1 MGTPHRQALAPN
13 QTVEPEAESQAKT
26 KDGHRTLITYLAAYF
41 FAIGAAIRYLST
53 FRGHPSQWTIAGLL
67 AAFLTLMSIE
77 PWLTR
82 RSFWYTHLYLA
93 VQTGIIIAL
102 SLTTPSADFFSLLFI
117 SLTLQAM
124 HVFPPRIGFRWVG
137 LFTVVMAV
145 LMIGGSGWGMGL
157 PLVLINVVAY
167 FFIASYVAV
176 IRRLETARRE
186 AETARQESQTL
197 LAELQEAHRELQVYA
212 AQVEELAAVEER
224 NRLARELHD
233 SVTQTIFSMTLTA
246 EATRILLERDPTK
259 TGAQI
264 DRLLELAQSALAEM
278 RSLIS
283 HLRPKTVAEEGLIL
297 ALRRHV
303 AERGDRDRLT
313 VALRL
318 EGYEEDR
325 RLPPE
330 IEEALFRI
338 VQEALNNVAKHAQ
351 TDRAEIRLHLGDEL
365 VSLLVEDPGVGFDPS
380 RVSSGASH
388 LGLTSMRERVRALGG
403 TLEIESQPGAGTR
416 IKVEVPLAE
425 EERGD

>member
-1 MGTPHRQALAPN
+1 MAR
-13 QTVEPEAESQAKT
+13 
-26 KDGHRTLITYLAAYF
+26 HRTLITYLAAYF
-41 FAIGAAIRYLST
+41 FAIGAAIRYLNT
-53 FRGHPSQWTIAGLL
+53 FRGQPSFWTIAGLL
-67 AAFLTLMSIE
+67 AAFLLLMSTE

-82 RSFWYTHLYLA
+82 RSHRFTQLYLV

-102 SLTTPSADFFSLLFI
+102 SLTTPDADFFSLLFI
-117 SLTLQAM
+117 SLSLQTM
-124 HVFPPRIGFRWVG
+124 HVFPPGIGFRWVA

-145 LMIGGSGWGMGL
+145 LMIGGSGWEMGL
-157 PLVLINVVAY
+157 PLVLINAVAY
-167 FFIASYVAV
+167 FFVASYVAV

-246 EATRILLERDPTK
+246 EAARILLERDPTK
-259 TGAQI
+259 AGTQI

-283 HLRPKTVAEEGLIL
+283 HLRPKTVTEAGLIP
-297 ALRRHV
+297 ALRQHV
-303 AERGDRDRLT
+303 AERGSQDELT
-313 VALRL
+313 VALNL
-318 EGYEEDR
+318 EGYAEDDT

-330 IEEALFRI
+330 TEEALFRI
-338 VQEALNNVAKHAQ
+338 VQEALNNVVKHAQ

-365 VSLLVEDPGVGFDPS
+365 VSLLIEDTGVGFDPA
-380 RVSSGASH
+380 RVSSGFSH
-388 LGLTSMRERVRALGG
+388 LGLTSMRERVKALGG
-403 TLEIESQPGAGTR
+403 MLQIESRPGVGTH
-416 IKVEVPLAE
+416 IKVEVPLAKE
-425 EERGD
+425 EKRKG

>member
-1 MGTPHRQALAPN
+1 MARQ
-13 QTVEPEAESQAKT
+13 
-26 KDGHRTLITYLAAYF
+26 RTLITYLAAYF
-41 FAIGAAIRYLST
+41 FAIGAAVRYLST
-53 FRGHPSQWTIAGLL
+53 FRGQPSFWTITGLL
-67 AAFLTLMSIE
+67 AVFLLLMSIE

-82 RSFWYTHLYLA
+82 RSHRFTHLYLA

-102 SLTTPSADFFSLLFI
+102 SLTTPDADWFALLFI

-145 LMIGGSGWGMGL
+145 LMIVGPGWGVGP
-157 PLVLINVVAY
+157 PLVLINAVAY

-176 IRRLETARRE
+176 IRRLETARQE

-197 LAELQEAHRELQVYA
+197 LGELQDAHRELQLYA
-212 AQVEELAAVEER
+212 TQAEELAAVKER

-246 EATRILLERDPTK
+246 EAARILLERDPSK
-259 TGAQI
+259 AGAQI

-283 HLRPKTVAEEGLIL
+283 HLRPKTVAEEGLIP

-303 AERGDRDRLT
+303 DERGNQDGLT
-313 VALRL
+313 VALNL
-318 EGYEEDR
+318 EGYVEDDT

-330 IEEALFRI
+330 TEEALFRI
-338 VQEALNNVAKHAQ
+338 VQEALNNVVKHAQ
-351 TDRAEIRLHLGDEL
+351 TDQAEVRLHLSDEL
-365 VSLLVEDPGVGFDPS
+365 VTLLIEDSGVGFDPAH
-380 RVSSGASH
+380 VKLGTSH
-388 LGLTSMRERVRALGG
+388 LGLTSMRERVKALGG
-403 TLEIESQPGAGTR
+403 RLEIESQPGAGTH
-416 IKVEVPLAE
+416 IKVEVPLAKE
-425 EERGD
+425 EETIRE